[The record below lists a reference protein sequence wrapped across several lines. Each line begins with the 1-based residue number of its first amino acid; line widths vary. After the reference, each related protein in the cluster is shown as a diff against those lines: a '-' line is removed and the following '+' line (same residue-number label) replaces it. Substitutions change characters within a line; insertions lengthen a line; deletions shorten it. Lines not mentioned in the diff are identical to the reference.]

1 MIIIYLETNSIMAIA
16 KGRNKEL
23 EDLVYQSSDKLK
35 FVIPS
40 ICLMETLVAIEREDK
55 RSQSF
60 SQTLQIEMNEAKRN
74 KELSNSTSFVNYLE
88 SSLIDYDDILTDFR
102 NRFLKIL
109 EYLKNH
115 GELIEPRIEM
125 LESTLNTP
133 LIPGKNQKRDD
144 FILQVIL
151 VHAQNN
157 LSMSKVF
164 FSENTKDFDNTNIQQ
179 VLANVGIN
187 YFSKVSNLQRWLS
200 KSARK
205 KQVM

>member
-23 EDLVYQSSDKLK
+23 EDFVYQSSDKLK

-40 ICLMETLVAIEREDK
+40 ICLMETLVAIEREEK

-60 SQTLQIEMNEAKRN
+60 SQTIQIEMNEAKRN

-151 VHAQNN
+151 AHAQNN

-164 FSENTKDFDNTNIQQ
+164 FSENTKDFGKTNIQQ

-187 YFSKVSNLQRWLS
+187 YFSKVSNLQGWLN
-200 KSARK
+200 
-205 KQVM
+205 QQ

>member
-23 EDLVYQSSDKLK
+23 EDFVYQSSDKLK

-151 VHAQNN
+151 AHAENN
-157 LSMSKVF
+157 LSISKVF
-164 FSENTKDFDNTNIQQ
+164 FSENTKDFGNTNIQQ

-187 YFSKVSNLQRWLS
+187 YFSKVSNLQGWLN
-200 KSARK
+200 
-205 KQVM
+205 

>member
-23 EDLVYQSSDKLK
+23 EDFVYQSSDKLK

-151 VHAQNN
+151 AHAENN
-157 LSMSKVF
+157 LSISKVF
-164 FSENTKDFDNTNIQQ
+164 FSENTKDFGNTNIQQ

-187 YFSKVSNLQRWLS
+187 YFSKVSNLQGWLNE
-200 KSARK
+200 
-205 KQVM
+205 Q

>member
-1 MIIIYLETNSIMAIA
+1 MIIIIYLETNSIMAIA

-23 EDLVYQSSDKLK
+23 EDFVYQSSDKIK

-40 ICLMETLVAIEREDK
+40 ICLMETLVAIEREEK

-60 SQTLQIEMNEAKRN
+60 SQSIQIEMNEGKRN
-74 KELSNSTSFVNYLE
+74 KELANSDSFVNYLE
-88 SSLIDYDDILTDFR
+88 LCLIDHGKLLRDFR
-102 NRFLKIL
+102 KRFLKIL

-115 GELIEPRIEM
+115 SELIEPSIEM
-125 LESTLNTP
+125 LENTLNAP
-133 LIPGKNQKRDD
+133 LIPGRNQKRDD

-151 VHAQNN
+151 SHAQNN
-157 LSMSKVF
+157 LSIPKIF

-187 YFSKVSNLQRWLS
+187 YFSKVSNLQGRLNE
-200 KSARK
+200 
-205 KQVM
+205 Q

>member
-23 EDLVYQSSDKLK
+23 EDFVYQSSDKLK

-102 NRFLKIL
+102 NLFLKIL

-151 VHAQNN
+151 AHAQNN

-164 FSENTKDFDNTNIQQ
+164 FSENTKDFGNTNIQQ

-187 YFSKVSNLQRWLS
+187 YFSKVSNLQGWLN
-200 KSARK
+200 
-205 KQVM
+205 QQ

>member
-1 MIIIYLETNSIMAIA
+1 M
-16 KGRNKEL
+16 
-23 EDLVYQSSDKLK
+23 
-35 FVIPS
+35 IPS

-109 EYLKNH
+109 KYLKNH

-125 LESTLNTP
+125 LESTLNAP

-151 VHAQNN
+151 AHAQNN

-164 FSENTKDFDNTNIQQ
+164 FSENTKDFGNTNIQQ

-187 YFSKVSNLQRWLS
+187 YFSKIANLQGWLNE
-200 KSARK
+200 
-205 KQVM
+205 Q